1 MEKTERFNMA
11 LTPEDKAAL
20 QHLAGRERLPA
31 AAVVRRLIW
40 EAVQTSDA
48 PARVLTVRAE
58 GNFSHMANLP
68 G

>member
-1 MEKTERFNMA
+1 MEKTERFNLA

-40 EAVQTSDA
+40 DAVKGDA
-48 PARVLTVRAE
+48 PARRAPVRVE
-58 GNFSHMANLP
+58 GNFGQMANLP

>member
-1 MEKTERFNMA
+1 MEKTERFIFA

-40 EAVQTSDA
+40 DAVKGDA
-48 PARVLTVRAE
+48 PAQRAPVRAE
-58 GNFSHMANLP
+58 GNFSQMANLP